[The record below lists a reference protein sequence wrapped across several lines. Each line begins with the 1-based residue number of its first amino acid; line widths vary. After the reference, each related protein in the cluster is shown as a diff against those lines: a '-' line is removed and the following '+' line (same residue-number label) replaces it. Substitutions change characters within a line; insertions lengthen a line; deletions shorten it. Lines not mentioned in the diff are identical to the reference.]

1 MHKGHFAGPG
11 FREISLADWLVVV
24 VVGAVSNQEGHESVT
39 TLQLI

>member
-1 MHKGHFAGPG
+1 MLKGHFAGPG
-11 FREISLADWLVVV
+11 FREISLADWPVV